1 MNLLTPEQIAAS
13 QKSNVDAAYG
23 LATKVVEG
31 MQRLA
36 ELNLKTIQSTLAEAQ
51 QNALKAFSMNDP
63 QEWFALQA
71 ALFAPA
77 TEKVQSYSRQLFEI
91 VSATQG
97 AFAQVTQTQ
106 YEAYNLRVQTLV
118 EDVAKSAPAGSEAAL
133 AGWKSAIGATHTLIE
148 TLQKTSQ
155 QAVQVAESNF
165 DAVTTAASKTARRA
179 AEQVSAGAKR

>member
-1 MNLLTPEQIAAS
+1 MNPSTPEQLAAA
-13 QKSNVDAAYG
+13 QKAHLDTAYG

-31 MQRLA
+31 VERLT

-51 QNALKAFSMNDP
+51 QNALKAFSIQDP
-63 QEWFALQA
+63 QAWLALQA
-71 ALFAPA
+71 AFVAPTA
-77 TEKVQSYSRQLFEI
+77 EKVQLYSRQLFEI

-97 AFAQVTQTQ
+97 RFAQVAQAQ

-118 EDVAKSAPAGSEAAL
+118 EAVARSAPAGSEAAI

-155 QAVQVAESNF
+155 QAVQVAESSLN
-165 DAVTTAASKTARRA
+165 AAATAASKTARRT
-179 AEQVSAGAKR
+179 AEQASASARR